1 MASPSPQSPKKLGT
15 QVGQGLAKVLGIEL
29 QHATPYEQ
37 HVTRGESIYS
47 LNGAAGAYIEAEPTV
62 VEYFS
67 QFKPSGSGIGQ
78 YLLDFFPFITWIGRY
93 NLKWATGDLTAG
105 ITVGCVVIPQGMAY
119 AQLAQLPPEFGLY
132 SSFVGVMIYWFFAT
146 SKDITIGPVAVMS
159 TLVGNIVADLPADQR
174 PTIAS
179 ALSLICGSIV
189 FFIGLFRLGFVVDYI
204 PLPAIAAFM
213 TGSALSITAGQI
225 PKMMGIKGFST
236 RGPAYEIF
244 INTLKNLGSTKIDA
258 AMGLS
263 ALVFLYLLRWIFTSF
278 LPKKFPSMQ
287 KTWFFIGTLRT
298 AFIILLYTMISW
310 LVNMNRRDDPMFG
323 ILGSIPSGF
332 KHMGVPTIDG
342 DIISSFTSQLPAAV
356 IVLLIE
362 HIAISKSFGR
372 INNYTIDP
380 SQELIAIGITN
391 ILGPFFGAYPATGSF
406 SRTAIKSKAGVRT
419 PFAGVITG
427 VVVLLAIYCLTAV
440 FFYIPDASLSAV
452 IIHAV
457 GDLITPPN
465 TVYKFW
471 RVSPVECVI
480 FFLGVLVTVF
490 TNIENGIYSSVGASG
505 ALLLFRIAK
514 ARGHF
519 MGKVKVHTVLG
530 DHLIAPE
537 SVIPSTTT
545 SITGFP
551 GLPTATGLDTAA
563 SSSTAL
569 TIPKNYGAINA
580 PANKNYEATRNVFL
594 PIDHRDGSNPAVD
607 IVNPYPGVFVY
618 RFTEGFLYPNAS
630 HYTEALVEHIF
641 ANTRRGNPLSL
652 ATKAGDRAWNDAGPK
667 NPEAQA
673 QLESSRPA
681 LRAIILDFSSVN
693 NVDITSVQNL
703 LDVRNQLDRY
713 AEPDVVEWHF
723 AAIGN
728 RWTKRALSSA
738 GFGFPPPSSGGREG
752 WQPVFSVAEVGGH
765 IELGGG
771 EMEREIEKSKEA
783 DPEAAR
789 ALTGRRRVV
798 PVGSI
803 NLPFFH
809 IDLEGAVESAIRNV
823 R

>member
-1 MASPSPQSPKKLGT
+1 
-15 QVGQGLAKVLGIEL
+15 
-29 QHATPYEQ
+29 
-37 HVTRGESIYS
+37 
-47 LNGAAGAYIEAEPTV
+47 
-62 VEYFS
+62 
-67 QFKPSGSGIGQ
+67 
-78 YLLDFFPFITWIGRY
+78 
-93 NLKWATGDLTAG
+93 
-105 ITVGCVVIPQGMAY
+105 MAY

-159 TLVGNIVADLPADQR
+159 TLVGNIVADIPAAQR
-174 PTIAS
+174 PQVAS
-179 ALSLICGSIV
+179 GLSLICGSIV
-189 FFIGLFRLGFVVDYI
+189 FIIGVLRLGFVVDYI

-213 TGSALSITAGQI
+213 TGSALSISVGQI
-225 PKMMGIKGFST
+225 PKLMGIKGVNN
-236 RGPAYEIF
+236 RGPAYEVF
-244 INTLKNLGSTKIDA
+244 INTLKHLGNTKIDA

-263 ALVFLYLLRWIFTSF
+263 ALVFLYLLRWIFTGY
-278 LPKKFPSMQ
+278 LHKKYPSRQ

-310 LVNMNRRDDPMFG
+310 LVNRNRRRKPMFG
-323 ILGSIPSGF
+323 ILKNIPRGF
-332 KHMGVPTIDG
+332 KHMGVPELDG
-342 DIISSFTSQLPAAV
+342 DIISNFTSQLPAAV

-391 ILGPFFGAYPATGSF
+391 IFGPFFGAYPATGSF
-406 SRTAIKSKAGVRT
+406 SRTAIKSKSGVRT

-440 FFYIPDASLSAV
+440 FYYIPDASLSAV

-457 GDLITPPN
+457 GDLITPPK

-480 FFLGVLVTVF
+480 YFLGVLVTIF
-490 TNIENGIYSSVGASG
+490 TNIENGIYVSVGASG

-519 MGKVKVHTVLG
+519 MGKVRVHSVVG
-530 DHLIAPE
+530 DQLIAPDPE
-537 SVIPSTTT
+537 IPSTT
-545 SITGFP
+545 ITTTAIP
-551 GLPTATGLDTAA
+551 SATGLDTAA
-563 SSSTAL
+563 SSSSAL
-569 TIPKNYGAINA
+569 HLQKTYGAIN
-580 PANKNYEATRNVFL
+580 PSVSKTYEATRNIFL

-618 RFTEGFLYPNAS
+618 RFSEGFLYPNAS

-641 ANTRRGNPLSL
+641 ANTRRGSPHSL
-652 ATKAGDRAWNDAGPK
+652 TIKSGDRPWNEAVPK
-667 NPEAQA
+667 DPEAQA

-713 AEPDVVEWHF
+713 AAPDVVEWHF

-738 GFGFPPPSSGGREG
+738 GFGFPASGGREG
-752 WQPVFSVAEVGGH
+752 WKPVFSVAEVGVT
-765 IELGGG
+765 ESAV
-771 EMEREIEKSKEA
+771 EREIEKSKEA

-789 ALTGRRRVV
+789 ELTGKKRVV

-803 NLPFFH
+803 GLPFFH
-809 IDLEGAVESAIRNV
+809 VDLEGAVESAITNV

>member
-1 MASPSPQSPKKLGT
+1 
-15 QVGQGLAKVLGIEL
+15 V
-29 QHATPYEQ
+29 
-37 HVTRGESIYS
+37 
-47 LNGAAGAYIEAEPTV
+47 
-62 VEYFS
+62 
-67 QFKPSGSGIGQ
+67 
-78 YLLDFFPFITWIGRY
+78 
-93 NLKWATGDLTAG
+93 
-105 ITVGCVVIPQGMAY
+105 AY

-159 TLVGNIVADLPADQR
+159 TLVGNIVADIPADQR
-174 PTIAS
+174 PRIAS
-179 ALSLICGSIV
+179 ALSLICGAIV
-189 FFIGLFRLGFVVDYI
+189 FFIGLFRLGFIVDYI

-225 PKMMGIKGFST
+225 PKLMGIKGFST

-244 INTLKNLGSTKIDA
+244 INTLKSLGNSKIDA

-263 ALVFLYLLRWIFTSF
+263 ALVFLYFLRWIFTSY
-278 LPKKFPSMQ
+278 LPKKFPSLQ

-298 AFIILLYTMISW
+298 ASTILLYTMISW
-310 LVNMNRRDDPMFG
+310 LVNMDRRDDPMFG
-323 ILGSIPSGF
+323 ILGTIPSGF
-332 KHMGVPTIDG
+332 KHVGVPKIGG
-342 DIISSFTSQLPAAV
+342 DMTNFASQLPAAV

-380 SQELIAIGITN
+380 SQELVAIGITN
-391 ILGPFFGAYPATGSF
+391 IIGPFFGAYPATGSF

-471 RVSPVECVI
+471 RISPVECVI
-480 FFLGVLVTVF
+480 FFLGVLVTIF

-519 MGKVKVHTVLG
+519 MGKVKVRSVIG

-537 SVIPSTTT
+537 SAADSAASSVI
-545 SITGFP
+545 GFP
-551 GLPTATGLDTAA
+551 GASESATAT

-569 TIPKNYGAINA
+569 ASPKNYGAISVT
-580 PANKNYEATRNVFL
+580 PVNKTYEATRNVFL
-594 PIDHRDGSNPAVD
+594 PIDHHDGSNPAVD
-607 IVNPYPGVFVY
+607 VVNPYPGVFVY
-618 RFTEGFLYPNAS
+618 RFTNGFLYPNAS
-630 HYTEALVEHIF
+630 HYTESLVEHIF
-641 ANTRRGNPLSL
+641 ASTRRGDPMSLSV
-652 ATKAGDRAWNDAGPK
+652 KAGDRAWNDAGPK
-667 NPEAQA
+667 DAAAQA
-673 QLESSRPA
+673 QLESTRPA

-703 LDVRNQLDRY
+703 LDVRNQLDRF
-713 AEPDVVEWHF
+713 ASPDVVEWHF

-738 GFGFPPPSSGGREG
+738 GFGMPPSGGREG
-752 WQPVFSVAEVGGH
+752 WKPVFSVAEIGGNSGD
-765 IELGGG
+765 IGEL
-771 EMEREIEKSKEA
+771 EREIEKSKEA

-789 ALTGRRRVV
+789 ALTGKRRVV

-803 NLPFFH
+803 SLPFFH
-809 IDLEGAVESAIRNV
+809 VDLEGAVESAIRNV